1 MISTSISASPP
12 RPAYLVTPTS
22 PEKSPRR
29 SKVNRIPAFAS
40 RRAAVALLAAALA
53 CSEAT
58 APSPSGPIDL
68 SADWSVATPAS
79 QGVDPTLLADGLP
92 QASALP
98 GLTSLLVVR
107 RGHLVAE
114 RYFRPGGAD
123 SLYALRSVTKSVISL
138 LVGIAIQRSII
149 RATDQSLGELFRPP
163 LPALD
168 PPDAAITVGDLL
180 TMTGGFQWDENTGVA
195 EYNNWALAPD
205 QIEYLLARPLVS
217 PAGTTFNYNSAAVH
231 LLSAVL
237 EVDAGGTAAFA
248 DAQLLAPLGVQARD
262 WELDNRGIPNG
273 GAGLYLRPRDM
284 AKIGQLVLQRGLS
297 GAAAVVPSAWV
308 DEATRS
314 HLGTGA
320 VLGSLG
326 SLTSGFLWWIGRAGG
341 HAVVLAWGYGGQ
353 LIWIVPDLDL
363 VVVTTATWQGLGGT
377 AAAQAASI
385 AGAIVNGIMPA
396 VQ

>member
-1 MISTSISASPP
+1 
-12 RPAYLVTPTS
+12 
-22 PEKSPRR
+22 
-29 SKVNRIPAFAS
+29 
-40 RRAAVALLAAALA
+40 LLAAALA

-58 APSPSGPIDL
+58 APQPRSGPIDL
-68 SADWSVATPAS
+68 SADWSVATPAA
-79 QGVDPTLLADGLP
+79 QGVDPTRLADGLS
-92 QASALP
+92 QAAALP

-107 RGHLVAE
+107 HGRLVAE

-138 LVGIAIQRSII
+138 LVGIAIQRSVI

-168 PPDAAITVGDLL
+168 PPDAAITVGNLL

-205 QIEYLLARPLVS
+205 QIGYVLARPLVS

-237 EVDAGGTAAFA
+237 EVDAGGTAEFA
-248 DAQLLAPLGVQARD
+248 DARLLAPLGVQARD
-262 WELDNRGIPNG
+262 WEVDNRGIPNG
-273 GAGLYLRPRDM
+273 GAGLYLRPRAM

-297 GAAAVVPSAWV
+297 GTAAVVPSAWV

-326 SLTSGFLWWIGRAGG
+326 SLTYGYLWWIGHAGG
-341 HAVVLAWGYGGQ
+341 HTVVLAWGYGGQ

-363 VVVTTATWQGLGGT
+363 VVVTTATWQGLGGA